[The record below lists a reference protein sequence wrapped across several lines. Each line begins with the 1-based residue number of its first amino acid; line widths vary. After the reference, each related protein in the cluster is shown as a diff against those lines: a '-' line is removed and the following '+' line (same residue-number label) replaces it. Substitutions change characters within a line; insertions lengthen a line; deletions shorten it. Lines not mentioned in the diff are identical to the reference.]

1 MKRKSEAGRGD
12 GARVVQEETR
22 NLGETREQALMC
34 MYVPGRGKSTFIG
47 LGWNCLG
54 IEHGGPYTWSQ
65 ESGRSRGCRVRR
77 GWCPVLQATVGRKD
91 FVLGPV
97 LRCI

>member
-1 MKRKSEAGRGD
+1 MSGGSGVKRKSEAGRGD
-12 GARVVQEETR
+12 GARVAQEETR

-54 IEHGGPYTWSQ
+54 RARRPVHLEPGEWEEQRLQGAGAQP
-65 ESGRSRGCRVRR
+65 CR
-77 GWCPVLQATVGRKD
+77 PL
-91 FVLGPV
+91 
-97 LRCI
+97 